1 MTEGDVED
9 ELQEMLEEVQEE
21 QISTINEEML
31 EEIHDRRTS
40 SMDESVAEEEQF
52 HIQRKTRQGYQRS
65 VTGRFL

>member
-31 EEIHDRRTS
+31 EEIHERRTS

-52 HIQRKTRQGYQRS
+52 HIQRKT